1 MSLDPPKVGNP
12 TDALRIGKTARK
24 GAALQFKEGTPMSTI
39 AAAQT
44 ADRTDYWIPPHI
56 IQYCYGTYPSQLHPR
71 GGRRVGMLAIGKC
84 LKNQYDTLATPMPRH
99 LAVLVNQLEMQK

>member
-1 MSLDPPKVGNP
+1 MNERQGKNGSANVAIHDVLYRQITSSSDEAIKV
-12 TDALRIGKTARK
+12 ALGLVDEADK
-24 GAALQFKEGTPMSTI
+24 
-39 AAAQT
+39 AAQKMV
-44 ADRTDYWIPPHI
+44 AECEI

-84 LKNQYDTLATPMPRH
+84 LKNQYDALATPMPRH